1 MISSVKTYSELSG
14 KEKAAITVVALGARV
29 ASEIFQHLD
38 ERKIE
43 QLTMEIANLGRVPP
57 DLKEQ
62 VLDEFYDSCESQKYI
77 SGDLSYVQQVL
88 ERALGRPRAIE
99 IVEKIAASLQEQPF
113 SFAREIDA
121 SQLTSFIENEHP
133 QTIALVLAHLH
144 TDQAASVLSLLP
156 KEVQTEVAK
165 RLAEMDRTS
174 PEVVQE
180 VEKVLKDRLLSI
192 GGQDYTAAGGIG
204 ALVDILNRADRATEK
219 TILEDLEEQDPVL
232 AEEVKKLMFVFE
244 DIVLLDDRS
253 IQTVLKEVDMKDLAL
268 ALKAASEAVMKRII
282 SNMSDRAAE
291 MLKEDIEFMGP
302 VRLRIVEDAQQR
314 IVNIIRRLDDAGEIV
329 ISRGKE
335 DEILV

>member
-1 MISSVKTYSELSG
+1 MVTYSQLSG
-14 KEKAAITVVALGARV
+14 REKAAIAIVALGART

-43 QLTMEIANLGRVPP
+43 QLTMEIANLGTISGDV
-57 DLKEQ
+57 KEQ
-62 VLDEFYDSCESQKYI
+62 VLDEFYDAYESESYLA
-77 SGDLSYVQQVL
+77 GDLDYVRQVL

-99 IVEKIAASLQEQPF
+99 MVDRIAASLQEQPF
-113 SFAREIDA
+113 SFAREIDSA
-121 SQLTSFIENEHP
+121 QLTSFVENEHP

-144 TDQAASVLSLLP
+144 IDQAAAVLSLLP
-156 KEVQTEVAK
+156 KEVQIDVAK

-180 VEKVLKDRLLSI
+180 VEQVLRDRLLSI
-192 GGQDYTAAGGIG
+192 GGQDYTAAGGLE
-204 ALVDILNRADRATEK
+204 ALVDILNRVDRATEK

-232 AEEVKKLMFVFE
+232 AEEVKRLMFVFE

-253 IQTVLKEVDMKDLAL
+253 IQAILKEVDMKDLAL
-268 ALKAASEAVMKRII
+268 ALKAASEAVMTRIV

-302 VRLRIVEDAQQR
+302 IRLRIVEDAQQQ
-314 IVNIIRRLDDAGEIV
+314 IVNIVRRLDDSGEIV
-329 ISRGKE
+329 VSRGKE
-335 DEILV
+335 DEIFV

>member
-1 MISSVKTYSELSG
+1 VALYSQLSG
-14 KEKAAITVVALGARV
+14 REKAAVTIVALGART
-29 ASEIFQHLD
+29 ASEIFQYLD

-43 QLTMEIANLGRVPP
+43 QLTMEIAGLGSISP
-57 DLKEQ
+57 DLKEEA
-62 VLDEFYDSCESQKYI
+62 LDEFYEAYESEGYL
-77 SGDLSYVQQVL
+77 SGDLEYVRQVL
-88 ERALGRPRAIE
+88 ERALGRPRAME
-99 IVEKIAASLQEQPF
+99 IVDKIAASLQEQPF

-121 SQLTSFIENEHP
+121 AQLTSFIENEHP

-144 TDQAASVLSLLP
+144 IDQAASVLSLLP
-156 KEVQTEVAK
+156 KEVQIEVAK

-174 PEVVQE
+174 PDVVKE
-180 VEKVLKDRLLSI
+180 VENVLRDRLLSI
-192 GGQDYTAAGGIG
+192 GGQDYTAAGGID
-204 ALVDILNRADRATEK
+204 ALVDILNRVDRATEK

-268 ALKAASEAVMKRII
+268 ALKAASEAVMKRIV

-314 IVNIIRRLDDAGEIV
+314 IVNIVRRLDDSGEII

-335 DEILV
+335 DEVLV

>member
-1 MISSVKTYSELSG
+1 MVATYSELTG
-14 KEKAAITVVALGARV
+14 KQKAAIAIVALGART
-29 ASEIFQHLD
+29 ASTVFQHLD

-43 QLTMEIANLGRVPP
+43 QLTMEIASLGSISP

-62 VLDEFYDSCESQKYI
+62 VLDDFYDAHESERYLT
-77 SGDLSYVQQVL
+77 GDLDYVRQVL

-99 IVEKIAASLQEQPF
+99 IVDKIAASLQEQPF

-121 SQLTSFIENEHP
+121 AQLTSFVENEHP

-156 KEVQTEVAK
+156 KEIQIEVAK

-174 PEVVQE
+174 PEVVEE
-180 VEKVLKDRLLSI
+180 VERVLRDRLLSI

-204 ALVDILNRADRATEK
+204 ALVDILNRVDRATEK

-253 IQTVLKEVDMKDLAL
+253 IQTVLREVDMKDLAL
-268 ALKAASEAVMKRII
+268 ALKAASEAVMKRIV

-314 IVNIIRRLDDAGEIV
+314 IVNIIRRLDDSGEIV

>member
-1 MISSVKTYSELSG
+1 VAVYSQLSG
-14 KEKAAITVVALGARV
+14 REKAAIAVVALGART
-29 ASEIFQHLD
+29 ASEIFQYLD

-43 QLTMEIANLGRVPP
+43 QLTMEIAGLGSISP
-57 DLKEQ
+57 DLKEEA
-62 VLDEFYDSCESQKYI
+62 LDEFYEAYESEGYL
-77 SGDLSYVQQVL
+77 SGDLEYVRQVL
-88 ERALGRPRAIE
+88 ERALGRPRAME
-99 IVEKIAASLQEQPF
+99 IVDKIAASLQEQPF

-121 SQLTSFIENEHP
+121 AQLTSFIENEHP

-144 TDQAASVLSLLP
+144 IDQAASVLSLLP
-156 KEVQTEVAK
+156 KEVQIEVAK

-174 PEVVQE
+174 PDVVKE
-180 VEKVLKDRLLSI
+180 VENVLRDRLLSI
-192 GGQDYTAAGGIG
+192 GGQDYTAAGGID
-204 ALVDILNRADRATEK
+204 ALVDILNRVDRATEK

-268 ALKAASEAVMKRII
+268 ALKAASEAVMKRIV

-314 IVNIIRRLDDAGEIV
+314 IVNIVRRLDDSGEII

-335 DEILV
+335 DEVLV

>member
-1 MISSVKTYSELSG
+1 
-14 KEKAAITVVALGARV
+14 
-29 ASEIFQHLD
+29 
-38 ERKIE
+38 
-43 QLTMEIANLGRVPP
+43 MEI
-57 DLKEQ
+57 
-62 VLDEFYDSCESQKYI
+62 Y
-77 SGDLSYVQQVL
+77 
-88 ERALGRPRAIE
+88 
-99 IVEKIAASLQEQPF
+99 
-113 SFAREIDA
+113 A
-121 SQLTSFIENEHP
+121 SQRTSFIENEHP

>member
-1 MISSVKTYSELSG
+1 
-14 KEKAAITVVALGARV
+14 
-29 ASEIFQHLD
+29 
-38 ERKIE
+38 
-43 QLTMEIANLGRVPP
+43 
-57 DLKEQ
+57 
-62 VLDEFYDSCESQKYI
+62 
-77 SGDLSYVQQVL
+77 
-88 ERALGRPRAIE
+88 
-99 IVEKIAASLQEQPF
+99 
-113 SFAREIDA
+113 
-121 SQLTSFIENEHP
+121 
-133 QTIALVLAHLH
+133 
-144 TDQAASVLSLLP
+144 
-156 KEVQTEVAK
+156 
-165 RLAEMDRTS
+165 MDRTS

>member
-1 MISSVKTYSELSG
+1 
-14 KEKAAITVVALGARV
+14 
-29 ASEIFQHLD
+29 
-38 ERKIE
+38 
-43 QLTMEIANLGRVPP
+43 MEIAGLGSISP
-57 DLKEQ
+57 DLKEEA
-62 VLDEFYDSCESQKYI
+62 LDEFYEAYESEGYL
-77 SGDLSYVQQVL
+77 SGDLEYVRQVL
-88 ERALGRPRAIE
+88 ERALGRPRAME
-99 IVEKIAASLQEQPF
+99 IVDKIAASLQEQPF

-121 SQLTSFIENEHP
+121 AQLTSFIENEHP

-144 TDQAASVLSLLP
+144 IDQAASVLSLLP
-156 KEVQTEVAK
+156 KEVQIEVAK

-174 PEVVQE
+174 PDVVKE
-180 VEKVLKDRLLSI
+180 VENVLRDRLLSI
-192 GGQDYTAAGGIG
+192 GGQDYTAAGGID
-204 ALVDILNRADRATEK
+204 ALVDILNRVDRATEK

-268 ALKAASEAVMKRII
+268 ALKAASEAVMKRIV

-314 IVNIIRRLDDAGEIV
+314 IVNIVRRLDDSGEII

-335 DEILV
+335 DEVLV

>member
-1 MISSVKTYSELSG
+1 MVATYSELTG
-14 KEKAAITVVALGARV
+14 KQKAAIAIVALGART
-29 ASEIFQHLD
+29 ASTVFQHLD

-43 QLTMEIANLGRVPP
+43 QLTMEIASLGSISP

-62 VLDEFYDSCESQKYI
+62 VLDDFYDAHESERYLT
-77 SGDLSYVQQVL
+77 GDLDYVRQVL

-99 IVEKIAASLQEQPF
+99 IVDKIAASLQEQPF

-121 SQLTSFIENEHP
+121 AQLTSFVENEHP

-156 KEVQTEVAK
+156 KDIQIEVAK

-174 PEVVQE
+174 PEVVEE
-180 VEKVLKDRLLSI
+180 VEKVLRDRLLSI

-204 ALVDILNRADRATEK
+204 ALVDILNRVDRATEK

-253 IQTVLKEVDMKDLAL
+253 IQTVLREVDMKDLAL
-268 ALKAASEAVMKRII
+268 ALKAASEAVMKRIV

-314 IVNIIRRLDDAGEIV
+314 IVNIIRRLDDSGEIV

>member
-1 MISSVKTYSELSG
+1 MTTYSQLTG
-14 KEKAAITVVALGARV
+14 REKAAIAVVALGART
-29 ASEIFQHLD
+29 ASEIFQYLD

-43 QLTMEIANLGRVPP
+43 QLTMEIASLGTISSDV
-57 DLKEQ
+57 KEQ
-62 VLDEFYDSCESQKYI
+62 VLDEFYDAYESESYLA
-77 SGDLSYVQQVL
+77 GDLDYVQQVL

-99 IVEKIAASLQEQPF
+99 IVDKISASLQEQPF

-121 SQLTSFIENEHP
+121 AQLTSFIENEHP

-144 TDQAASVLSLLP
+144 TDQAATVLSLLP
-156 KEVQTEVAK
+156 MEVQIEVAK

-192 GGQDYTAAGGIG
+192 GGQDYTAAGGIE
-204 ALVDILNRADRATEK
+204 ALVDILNRVDRATEK

-244 DIVLLDDRS
+244 DITLLDDRS
-253 IQTVLKEVDMKDLAL
+253 IQVVLKEIDMKDLTL
-268 ALKAASEAVMKRII
+268 ALKAASEAVMTRIV

-314 IVNIIRRLDDAGEIV
+314 IVNVIRRLDDSGEIV

>member
-1 MISSVKTYSELSG
+1 MALYSQLSG
-14 KEKAAITVVALGARV
+14 REKAAVTIVALGART
-29 ASEIFQHLD
+29 ASEIFQYLD

-43 QLTMEIANLGRVPP
+43 QLTMEIAGLGSISP
-57 DLKEQ
+57 DLKEEA
-62 VLDEFYDSCESQKYI
+62 LDEFYEAYESEGYL
-77 SGDLSYVQQVL
+77 SGDLEYVRQVL
-88 ERALGRPRAIE
+88 ERALGRPRAME
-99 IVEKIAASLQEQPF
+99 IVDKIAASLQEQPF

-121 SQLTSFIENEHP
+121 AQLTSFIENEHP

-144 TDQAASVLSLLP
+144 IDQAASVLSLLP
-156 KEVQTEVAK
+156 KEVQIEVAK

-174 PEVVQE
+174 PDVVKE
-180 VEKVLKDRLLSI
+180 VENVLRDRLLSI
-192 GGQDYTAAGGIG
+192 GGQDYTAAGGID
-204 ALVDILNRADRATEK
+204 ALVDILNRVDRATEK

-268 ALKAASEAVMKRII
+268 ALKAASEAVMKRIV

-314 IVNIIRRLDDAGEIV
+314 IVNIVRRLDDSGEII

-335 DEILV
+335 DEVLV

>member
-1 MISSVKTYSELSG
+1 MAVYSQLSG
-14 KEKAAITVVALGARV
+14 REKAAIAVVALGART
-29 ASEIFQHLD
+29 ASEIFQYLD

-43 QLTMEIANLGRVPP
+43 QLTMEIAGLGSISP
-57 DLKEQ
+57 DLKEEA
-62 VLDEFYDSCESQKYI
+62 LDEFYEAYESEGYL
-77 SGDLSYVQQVL
+77 SGDLEYVRQVL
-88 ERALGRPRAIE
+88 ERALGRPRAME
-99 IVEKIAASLQEQPF
+99 IVDKIAASLQEQPF

-121 SQLTSFIENEHP
+121 AQLTSFIENEHP

-144 TDQAASVLSLLP
+144 IDQAASVLSLLP
-156 KEVQTEVAK
+156 KEVQIEVAK

-174 PEVVQE
+174 PDVVKE
-180 VEKVLKDRLLSI
+180 VENVLRDRLLSI
-192 GGQDYTAAGGIG
+192 GGQDYTAAGGID
-204 ALVDILNRADRATEK
+204 ALVDILNRVDRATEK

-268 ALKAASEAVMKRII
+268 ALKAASEAVMKRIV

-314 IVNIIRRLDDAGEIV
+314 IVNIVRRLDDSGEII

-335 DEILV
+335 DEVLV